1 MKKKIL
7 VGLLSFAHLTPLMAT
22 DYVLKMNDK
31 SFTVSTEKTNMIRIN
46 NKTYKIKLI
55 KKNIQKYI
63 SEYVSFNYLS
73 KIQPSKQQLSPQI
86 SQIMMMTPLGSA
98 VLIQEYKI
106 GNIPKDL
113 MFKTM
118 KKELSASYS
127 SKNYIISK
135 NEKIIKELKNSI
147 KLTGIKYMIK
157 NKSTG
162 KIENITKLYLITSS
176 KKSLF
181 IATSFNLIDGLEDKN
196 IKDVLEI
203 FWDTLNIDL

>member
-1 MKKKIL
+1 MIKIIII
-7 VGLLSFAHLTPLMAT
+7 GLLCYTSVIAT

-73 KIQPSKQQLSPQI
+73 NIQPSKQKLSAEI

-98 VLIQEYKI
+98 VLIQEYKL

-118 KKELSASYS
+118 KKELSSSYNS
-127 SKNYIISK
+127 QNYIISK
-135 NEKIIKELKNSI
+135 NESITKELKNGL
-147 KLTGIKYMIK
+147 KLTGIKYIIK
-157 NKSTG
+157 NKLTG
-162 KIENITKLYLITSS
+162 KNENITKLYLMSS
-176 KKSLF
+176 SDKSLF
-181 IATSFNLIDGLEDKN
+181 IATSFNLIDEVEDKN

-203 FWDTLNIDL
+203 FWDTLNINL